1 MAKRELLPVHATQG
15 ILSQDPVQGV
25 APIVVPS
32 ISIRYRSP
40 GLLCLGATAGLC
52 AFGGTFLVTVMQ
64 FFRVTGSELLDLHP
78 YPSGLGYWPET
89 VSESVHNRNSPAG
102 KIFFTGCLIAA
113 ILFFLSW
120 YPFSLRN
127 VYTGPET
134 TCCGSMYSTT
144 FRQYMPT
151 IGLLMLIGVST
162 YPSSVAKQTA
172 GGQVC
177 VMLHLIGAG
186 MMFVGYM
193 FAEFSC
199 LEMLGFSH
207 EAAVE
212 YQYLSIEGLERRI
225 RQGTVSCMGCCFL
238 LFLVFEGLLML
249 PASVAPCCIDEWTT
263 AGQWVT
269 RTTPTGVQ
277 VWDAVQEPKTNNTA
291 TGPYLAIKMGAYFA
305 ECLAGI
311 FLIMSH
317 CTIFYF
323 CEERQVEY
331 GMSTLEMVYDDETD
345 PVESLTEFKF
355 MGR

>member
-1 MAKRELLPVHATQG
+1 
-15 ILSQDPVQGV
+15 
-25 APIVVPS
+25 
-32 ISIRYRSP
+32 
-40 GLLCLGATAGLC
+40 
-52 AFGGTFLVTVMQ
+52 MQ
-64 FFRVTGSELLDLHP
+64 FFRVTGSELLDIED
-78 YPSGLGYWPET
+78 YQSGLGYWPET

-193 FAEFSC
+193 LAEFKC
-199 LEMLGFSH
+199 IELCGFKH
-207 EAAVE
+207 EEIVD
-212 YQYLSIEGLERRI
+212 YRYLSIEGAEHTLRATTI
-225 RQGTVSCMGCCFL
+225 SCMGFCFF
-238 LFLVFEGLLML
+238 LFLVFQGLLSL
-249 PASVAPCCIDEWTT
+249 PASMAPCCEDTWILAGDWFNTT
-263 AGQWVT
+263 SPSGMIV
-269 RTTPTGVQ
+269 PHMLQ
-277 VWDAVQEPKTNNTA
+277 VAHVNNTA
-291 TGPYLAIKMGAYFA
+291 SGGYLAFKMGSYFA
-305 ECLAGI
+305 ECFAG
-311 FLIMSH
+311 LCLLLSH
-317 CTIFYF
+317 FVVWYY
-323 CEERQVEY
+323 CEERNVDY
-331 GMSTLEMVYDDETD
+331 GYSALEMVFDDSD
-345 PVESLTEFKF
+345 PAE
-355 MGR
+355 MY